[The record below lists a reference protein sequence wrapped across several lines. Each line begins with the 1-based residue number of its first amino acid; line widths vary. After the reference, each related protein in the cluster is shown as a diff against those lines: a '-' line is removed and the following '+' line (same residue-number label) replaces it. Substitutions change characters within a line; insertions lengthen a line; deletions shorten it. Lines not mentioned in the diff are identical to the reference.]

1 MTNVLDDITD
11 KEKDNE
17 ESRNAAV
24 PIKKKYNQ

>member
-1 MTNVLDDITD
+1 MSELDGLLEDITD

-24 PIKKKYNQ
+24 PIKKK